1 MDGQD
6 KVEAESELLIDR
18 DGHVLILTL
27 NRPAQLNAI
36 SRSLQL
42 LLEKSLREADADPT
56 VRAIV
61 ITGAGRGFCAGG
73 DMQSLQTGATVS
85 AEELLAVPEPKWT
98 PRMAR
103 VFKPTIVAINGVCA
117 GAGFHFVVDSD
128 IVIASETATFLDTHV
143 DVGQVSALEPIGLI
157 RKVPM
162 SVVLR
167 MVILGRAERLTADQA
182 LEASIVSEVL
192 PPEALMSRA
201 CELAHIAA
209 TVSPTAV
216 QTSLEAIWDSLEMPL
231 GQAYEKG
238 LEMLLRH
245 REHPDALEGAT
256 AFIEKRAPRWTA

>member
-1 MDGQD
+1 MDEQD
-6 KVEAESELLIDR
+6 NAAGEDELLVER
-18 DGHVLILTL
+18 HGHVLVLTL

-36 SRSLQL
+36 SHSLQL
-42 LLEKSLREADADPT
+42 MLEKTLREADADPD

-73 DMQSLQTGATVS
+73 DMQSLQAGAKVT
-85 AEELLAVPEPKWT
+85 AEELLSVPEPKWT

-128 IVIASETATFLDTHV
+128 IVIASETAIFLDTHV

-157 RKVPM
+157 RKIPM

-167 MVILGRAERLTADQA
+167 MVILGKAERLTAAEA
-182 LEASIVSEVL
+182 LEAWIVSEVL
-192 PPEALMSRA
+192 PPDALMARA
-201 CELAHIAA
+201 MELAHIAA
-209 TVSPTAV
+209 SVSPAAV

-231 GQAYEKG
+231 AAAYEKG
-238 LEMLLRH
+238 LEMVFRH

-256 AFIEKRAPRWTA
+256 AFIEKRDPKWTV